1 MVSHAD
7 LVQFIRAQLLARNLV
22 SAEYIPRHCDALA
35 AVCKE
40 MAERFLRGGRLL
52 AFGVGPYLTD
62 AQHVSVE
69 FVHPVIVGKRALA
82 ALDLSAAPEEWL
94 AAILRPDDIVMG
106 FGPPEGNARVHG
118 WLDVCRRRGALVC
131 EWPGRLGAHDLPA
144 ASSDPFIHQELTELM
159 YHTLWETVHVF
170 LEQQTI
176 GHDVG
181 ASAFL
186 YPFLGEGEKPPADT
200 LSEVALSI
208 QHKAADDERLRS
220 LVAAEQS
227 EPLAAAA
234 LAIHERLIRGGTI
247 LAFGNGGSATDAND
261 FVLDCV
267 VPPAGIAPLPAVSLS
282 MEPANISAIANDVGV
297 ELVFMRQM
305 IAGGRPQ
312 DIAFGIS
319 TSGKSKNV
327 IAALVEA
334 RKRGM
339 LTLALLGSQGGDI
352 LRDHLADHAFTVPSD
367 YIPRLQEV
375 QAAMYHTLRLAL
387 GRLKGD

>member
-1 MVSHAD
+1 M
-7 LVQFIRAQLLARNLV
+7 
-22 SAEYIPRHCDALA
+22 
-35 AVCKE
+35 
-40 MAERFLRGGRLL
+40 
-52 AFGVGPYLTD
+52 
-62 AQHVSVE
+62 
-69 FVHPVIVGKRALA
+69 
-82 ALDLSAAPEEWL
+82 
-94 AAILRPDDIVMG
+94 
-106 FGPPEGNARVHG
+106 
-118 WLDVCRRRGALVC
+118 
-131 EWPGRLGAHDLPA
+131 PA

-170 LEQQTI
+170 FEQQTI

-200 LSEVALSI
+200 LSEVAVSI
-208 QHKAADDERLRS
+208 LRKAADDERLRS
-220 LVAAEQS
+220 QVAAEQA
-227 EPLAAAA
+227 EAIAAAA
-234 LAIHERLIRGGTI
+234 VAIHERLQSGGMI

-267 VPPAGIAPLPAVSLS
+267 APPAGLSPISAISLS

-305 IAGGRPQ
+305 IAVGRPQ
-312 DIAFGIS
+312 DIALAIS

-327 IAALVEA
+327 VAALVEA

-339 LTLALLGSQGGDI
+339 LTISLLGSQGGDI
-352 LRDHLADHAFTVPSD
+352 LRDRLADHALVVPSD

-375 QAAMYHTLRLAL
+375 QAAIYHVLRMAL
-387 GRLKGD
+387 GRFSAMTNDEARMSKE